1 MSEESPYTA
10 HTSLIESVLAA
21 SCRMHR
27 LAPDH
32 ADEFRSWARLRL
44 LENDQ
49 AILRKFGGRS
59 RFRTFLVTV
68 VERLFLDWRNHEWG
82 KWRPSSEARRVG
94 AVAIELERLVGRDGW
109 PFEQAAASLVSRGVA
124 ASGDECERVWMRL
137 PRHPRRQRVHEE
149 VLATVPATG
158 TDADPVE
165 EDDHRR
171 QARRLVAALE
181 CAVEALP
188 AADQQILRLRY
199 WSGVKVSRIAVLVGE
214 EQKTLYRRYERLWS
228 GLRQQ
233 LAVAGLDDATVTGL
247 LASWRGEGEED
258 A

>member
-10 HTSLIESVLAA
+10 HASLIESVLAV

-32 ADEFRSWARLRL
+32 ADEFRSWAHLRL
-44 LENDQ
+44 LEHDQ

-59 RFRTFLVTV
+59 RLRTFLVTV
-68 VERLFLDWRNHEWG
+68 IERLFLDWRNHEWG

-94 AVAIELERLVGRDGW
+94 PVAIELERLVGRDGW
-109 PFEQAAASLVSRGVA
+109 PFDQAAASLVSRGAA
-124 ASGDECERVWMRL
+124 ASSDECEQVWMRL
-137 PRHPRRQRVHEE
+137 PQHPRRQRVHEE

-158 TDADPVE
+158 TETDPVE

-181 CAVEALP
+181 RAVNELP

-214 EQKTLYRRYERLWS
+214 EQKALYRRYERLWS

-233 LAVAGLDDATVTGL
+233 LAAAGLDEATVAGL
-247 LASWRGEGEED
+247 LASWRDEGEKD